1 MLRTDLCDSIQFW
14 VRQDGRIELSNAL
27 LPVPPEHG
35 PSGKVGSHFPLN
47 GTNLIAR
54 AAAALQELTG
64 STLGVSAIVHKRIPM
79 EAGLGGGSSNAA
91 VTLRALN
98 KLWNLQ
104 LRESAL
110 HDIAASLGSDINF
123 LLSGCRAAICRGRG
137 EQVVGIPLT
146 GKLHGVIAVPRT
158 GNSTREVF
166 AALERENERRQP
178 ADLID
183 SLLSGNPDR
192 IGRHCFNR
200 LQDPACDINPEI
212 HQLLS
217 QMKAAAGTGV
227 LTGSG
232 SACFSIVPTRRHALQ
247 IAKQVNTM
255 LHIRCWTFQC

>member
-1 MLRTDLCDSIQFW
+1 MLRTDLCDAIQFC
-14 VRQDGRIELSNAL
+14 VRQDGRIELSNAQAS
-27 LPVPPEHG
+27 VPPVHDS
-35 PSGKVGSHFPLN
+35 PGKAGSRFPLD

-104 LRESAL
+104 LTDSAL
-110 HDIAASLGSDINF
+110 HDLAASLGSDVNF

-137 EQVVGIPLT
+137 EQVESIPLT
-146 GKLHGVIAVPRT
+146 GRFHGVIAVPRT

-183 SLLSGNPDR
+183 ALLCGNPDR
-192 IGRHCFNR
+192 IGRNCFNR
-200 LQDPACDINPEI
+200 LEEPACDINPEI
-212 HQLLS
+212 HQLLR
-217 QMKAAAGTGV
+217 QIKGAAGTGV

-247 IAKQVNTM
+247 TAKQVSRKPGT
-255 LHIRCWTFQC
+255 RCWTFQC